1 MRALSEQE
9 IIRRLT
15 EMETAILRDGHA
27 AQISLTCHYPSRQ
40 GISEGRRPIVRIV
53 GPSVDVEFD
62 VGGLTSGAKRP

>member
-1 MRALSEQE
+1 MRALQHPE

-15 EMETAILRDGHA
+15 EMETAVLRDGHA
-27 AQISLTCHYPSRQ
+27 AQIAVTFHYPSGQ

-62 VGGLTSGAKRP
+62 AGGLTSAAKRT